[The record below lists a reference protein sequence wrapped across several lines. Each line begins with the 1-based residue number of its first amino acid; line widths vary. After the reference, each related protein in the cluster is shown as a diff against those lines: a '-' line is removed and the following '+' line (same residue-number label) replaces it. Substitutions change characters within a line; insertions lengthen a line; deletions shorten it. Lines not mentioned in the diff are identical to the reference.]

1 MTVKQVPAF
10 CLSLRFGIDN
20 FLLDLEISNR
30 SNGTIQ
36 AQRIVLGFMA
46 DFADETQ
53 WPSLQ
58 DITKA
63 HLRQYLAVLK
73 SRPRWF
79 GKRESAQTPISD
91 SYYETHYR
99 RIKGFFNW
107 CIVEGYIGQNPLA
120 DIPHP
125 KVSQRVIATVS
136 DQNFQK
142 LLKLTDP
149 NLFRSPARRFRDC
162 RDQAALWLLMD
173 APGRRREITRLTVDN
188 VDLRDRRVLVEGKG
202 RKERYI
208 YIGAVTTKAMGR
220 YKMLRDAV
228 EPWTDDWWV
237 DAPGKPMGN
246 NWLYLMLQR
255 LSARAGFLA
264 LHPHQFRHTFSIN
277 TIEAD
282 VPLPTL
288 EVMGGWSRIRQTYL
302 GNPGNPGNPGRPG
315 SQGRPPPGISGG
327 PAGRSEVNEG
337 GGRGDCSVPG
347 G

>member
-1 MTVKQVPAF
+1 MTVKQVPDL

-46 DFADETQ
+46 DFADEAQ

-79 GKRESAQTPISD
+79 GKRESAQTPVSD

-99 RIKGFFNW
+99 RIKRFFNW

-125 KVSQRVIATVS
+125 KVSQRVIAIVS

-149 NLFRSPARRFRDC
+149 NLFRSPARRFRAC

-173 APGRRREITRLTVDN
+173 TPGRRQEITRLTVNN

-202 RKERYI
+202 REERYL

-220 YKMLRDAV
+220 YKMLRDAL

-237 DAPGKPMGN
+237 DAPGKGTGN
-246 NWLYLMLQR
+246 NWLYLMLQC
-255 LSARAGFLA
+255 LSARAGFPG

-277 TIEAD
+277 MIKAD

-288 EVMGGWSRIRQTYL
+288 EVMGGWSRIPQTYL
-302 GNPGNPGNPGRPG
+302 ATLGDRAAKAPHRRVSPADRL
-315 SQGRPPPGISGG
+315 
-327 PAGRSEVNEG
+327 AGRK
-337 GGRGDCSVPG
+337 
-347 G
+347 